1 MKKVQ
6 IKDFGNVLEIW
17 DQQLKTILY
26 IYIQTAVSKPDGK
39 CKPKIHNRYTHKKET
54 GIKTQ
59 H

>member
-1 MKKVQ
+1 MKKVHMQ
-6 IKDFGNVLEIW
+6 DIGNVLEIR

-26 IYIQTAVSKPDGK
+26 IYIQTAVSKPHGN
-39 CKPKIHNRYTHKKET
+39 CKPKIHNRYTHKKEK